1 MIAKIY
7 GRSNKLVMG
16 GNNGGAISNLN
27 DQYKKP
33 KIQHMKDLI
42 RQGKS

>member
-7 GRSNKLVMG
+7 GRSNKFVI
-16 GNNGGAISNLN
+16 NHHTGANANSN

-33 KIQHMKDLI
+33 KMSHMKEI
-42 RQGKS
+42 VK

>member
-7 GRSNKLVMG
+7 GRSNKFVMG
-16 GNNGGAISNLN
+16 GNNGCANSNLN